1 MNFVSDTWTYETSLT
16 LPHFIEMPGEW
27 AVMYMCAKGIHF
39 EYLSVILRL
48 DCGNVPTV

>member
-39 EYLSVILRL
+39 APFYNFSS
-48 DCGNVPTV
+48 TF